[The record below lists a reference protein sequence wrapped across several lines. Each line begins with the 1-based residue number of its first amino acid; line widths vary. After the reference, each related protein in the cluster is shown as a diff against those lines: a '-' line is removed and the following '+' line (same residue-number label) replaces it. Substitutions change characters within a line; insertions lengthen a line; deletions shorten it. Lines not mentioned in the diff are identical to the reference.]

1 MELNFTNIQIVTP
14 TESFPG
20 GVAIEDG
27 LIRSIDTGGR
37 AAPGA
42 IDGEGDY
49 LLPGL
54 IDIHTDNLE
63 RHFQPRPGV
72 VWPSPISAALAHDR
86 EMIGAGITTVYD
98 SMSLGDYDSG
108 GNRRRMLNTGISAI
122 TEASDKGLMKADHH
136 FHFRCEI
143 SDRAM
148 TEIYEAHA
156 NNPRLGLVSLMD
168 HTPGQRQWRDLDI
181 YRSFRAKKNARIWS
195 DEEWAAYVA
204 ERQGHQATY
213 AAPFRRHIRK
223 AAQARGLPLASH
235 DDTTREDVDQAR
247 EEGATISEF
256 PTTIEA
262 AEHARKAGLKI
273 VMGSPNV
280 VLGRSHSGNVSALA
294 LAERGLLDALSSDYV
309 PSSLLDAAFTLSRK
323 MMTLPQAIA
332 TVTANPADMLKL
344 GDRGQIEIGRRA
356 DLIRVKL
363 VNDAPVIRGIW
374 RGGERVM

>member
-1 MELNFTNIQIVTP
+1 MELTFANVQIVTLD
-14 TESFPG
+14 ESFAG
-20 GVAIEDG
+20 GLSIKDG
-27 LIRSIDTGGR
+27 LIRTVDRGAG
-37 AAPGA
+37 APTGA

-49 LLPGL
+49 ILPGL

-72 VWPSPISAALAHDR
+72 IWPSPIAAALAHDR

-108 GNRRRMLNTGISAI
+108 GNRRRMLDTGINAI
-122 TEASDKGLMKADHH
+122 TDASAKGLMKADHH

-143 SDRAM
+143 SDRNM
-148 TEIYEAHA
+148 TDIYETHA
-156 NNPRLGLVSLMD
+156 DNPRLGLISLMD

-181 YRSFRAKKNARIWS
+181 YRAFRAKKNARIWS
-195 DEEWAAYVA
+195 DDEWAAYVD
-204 ERQGHQATY
+204 ERRGHQATY
-213 AAPFRRHIRK
+213 AEPFREHIRK
-223 AAQARGLPLASH
+223 AAHERGLPLASH

-247 EEGATISEF
+247 TEGATISEF

-273 VMGSPNV
+273 VMGAPNV

-309 PSSLLDAAFTLSRK
+309 PSSLLDAAFALSRQT
-323 MMTLPQAIA
+323 MSLPQAIA
-332 TVTANPADMLKL
+332 TVTANPAAMLAL
-344 GDRGQIEIGRRA
+344 DDRGRITAGLRA
-356 DLIRVKL
+356 DFLRVKL
-363 VNDAPVIRGIW
+363 VDGAPVIRGIW